1 MDQHGVRVDL
11 DVVVLFEVNGALEQ
25 VCMTS
30 PVAGDVL
37 QGPARHAHGLG

>member
-1 MDQHGVRVDL
+1 MDQQGVRVDL
-11 DVVVLFEVNGALEQ
+11 DVVLFEVNGALEQ